1 MSVSGVNCALW
12 HGHLEAAK
20 VLVEAGA
27 RLDLKGYDGN
37 IPEQL
42 ARQNGYSM
50 IAEYLENTRSKRGNA
65 PRK

>member
-1 MSVSGVNCALW
+1 M
-12 HGHLEAAK
+12 
-20 VLVEAGA
+20 EAGA

-37 IPEQL
+37 TPEQL

-65 PRK
+65 PRT